1 VQHPDPDDLALIA
14 LGESLGDA
22 VDTHVAGCPQ
32 CSAEVESL
40 RLTVGLADLSNYG
53 EDAPRPGEH
62 VWQAIAAELG
72 FDAAER
78 SSSGVATVSGAA
90 GGNRPGQSAPPFTGT
105 PLDDESPID
114 HGTSAG
120 NGNSASY
127 GNSPGEGTPLNHGSS
142 ARPAATDSR
151 TSLDSGTSP
160 GSGSPQNQ
168 SPATDEGAVIPPALR
183 AVPGTGTPTPPD
195 SARSAGSSTR
205 RWPRW
210 AAPVAAAVI
219 GIAVGAGA
227 VVITQNRAD
236 EVTVE
241 AIAPL
246 TPVPGGPLSGDQQL
260 GQAEIVAAGN
270 GQQVRV
276 QAADLPATTNDYEV
290 WLFGNDGKMVSLGT
304 LNDGSGTFTVP
315 QGISTQE
322 YRVVDVSDE
331 PPDGVPTHS
340 GVSLVRGQFS

>member
-1 VQHPDPDDLALIA
+1 MQHPDPDDLALIA
-14 LGESLGDA
+14 LGETLGEA
-22 VDTHVAGCPQ
+22 VDTHVAGCAQ

-53 EDAPRPGEH
+53 EDAARPGEH

-72 FDAAER
+72 FGAER
-78 SSSGVATVSGAA
+78 AGSGVVTAYGGSGDD
-90 GGNRPGQSAPPFTGT
+90 RTLQSAPAATR
-105 PLDDESPID
+105 
-114 HGTSAG
+114 TSSDPS
-120 NGNSASY
+120 NTSDQ
-127 GNSPGEGTPLNHGSS
+127 GSS
-142 ARPAATDSR
+142 TANGGAAPDTRSPE
-151 TSLDSGTSP
+151 SGISPSGTSENL
-160 GSGSPQNQ
+160 G
-168 SPATDEGAVIPPALR
+168 PAMAEGTVPPPALR
-183 AVPGTGTPTPPD
+183 AVPGTGTPTAPGSPAD
-195 SARSAGSSTR
+195 SLARRRR
-205 RWPRW
+205 RWVT
-210 AAPVAAAVI
+210 PVAAAVI
-219 GIAVGAGA
+219 GLAVGAGA
-227 VVITQNRAD
+227 VVIAQNRTD

-241 AIAPL
+241 ATAPL
-246 TPVPGGPLSGDQQL
+246 TPVPGGPLSGDQQI
-260 GQAEIVAAGN
+260 GEAEIVAAGN

-290 WLFGNDGKMVSLGT
+290 WLFGDDGKMVSLGT

>member
-14 LGESLGDA
+14 LGESLGEA
-22 VDTHVAGCPQ
+22 VDTHVADCPQ
-32 CSAEVESL
+32 CFAEVESL
-40 RLTVGLADLSNYG
+40 RLTVGLADLSNFG
-53 EDAPRPGEH
+53 EDAARPGEH

-72 FDAAER
+72 FGAER
-78 SSSGVATVSGAA
+78 AGAGVATVYGES
-90 GGNRPGQSAPPFTGT
+90 
-105 PLDDESPID
+105 DDSVTV
-114 HGTSAG
+114 TSAQPATG
-120 NGNSASY
+120 LPREPRTTSDQGPSTSGSTANG
-127 GNSPGEGTPLNHGSS
+127 
-142 ARPAATDSR
+142 
-151 TSLDSGTSP
+151 
-160 GSGSPQNQ
+160 GSGSNGGSASSGP
-168 SPATDEGAVIPPALR
+168 SDATVRTAAVSTAGTVPPPALR
-183 AVPGTGTPTPPD
+183 AVPGTGTPTAPGSPAD
-195 SARSAGSSTR
+195 SLAKRRR
-205 RWPRW
+205 RWVT
-210 AAPVAAAVI
+210 PVAAAVI

-227 VVITQNRAD
+227 VVIAQNRTD

-241 AIAPL
+241 ATAPL

-260 GQAEIVAAGN
+260 GEAEIVAAGN

>member
-22 VDTHVAGCPQ
+22 VDTHVADCPR
-32 CSAEVESL
+32 CSAEVDSL

-53 EDAPRPGEH
+53 EDAARPGEH

-72 FDAAER
+72 FGAER
-78 SSSGVATVSGAA
+78 AGSGVVTAYGGSGDD
-90 GGNRPGQSAPPFTGT
+90 RTLQSAPAATR
-105 PLDDESPID
+105 
-114 HGTSAG
+114 TSSDPS
-120 NGNSASY
+120 NTSDQ
-127 GNSPGEGTPLNHGSS
+127 GSS
-142 ARPAATDSR
+142 TANGGAAPDTRSPE
-151 TSLDSGTSP
+151 SGISPSGTSENL
-160 GSGSPQNQ
+160 G
-168 SPATDEGAVIPPALR
+168 PAMAEGTVPPALR
-183 AVPGTGTPTPPD
+183 AVPGTGTPTAPGSPAD
-195 SARSAGSSTR
+195 SLSRRRR
-205 RWPRW
+205 RWVT
-210 AAPVAAAVI
+210 PVAAAVI
-219 GIAVGAGA
+219 GLAVGAGA
-227 VVITQNRAD
+227 VVIAQNRTD

-241 AIAPL
+241 ATAPL
-246 TPVPGGPLSGDQQL
+246 TPVPGGPLSGDQQI
-260 GQAEIVAAGN
+260 GEAEIVAAGN

-290 WLFGNDGKMVSLGT
+290 WLFGDDGKMVSLGT